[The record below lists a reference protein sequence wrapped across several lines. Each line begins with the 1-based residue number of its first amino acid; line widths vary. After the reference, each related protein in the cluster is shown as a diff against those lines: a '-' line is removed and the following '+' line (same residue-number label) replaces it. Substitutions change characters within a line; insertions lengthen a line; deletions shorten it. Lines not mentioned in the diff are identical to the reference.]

1 MRHPSR
7 TEGETSVTRVA
18 NYVVAY
24 EATERGNDTVELGV
38 ALARLTRSELR
49 LCLVLPH
56 HSSTVPARV
65 GAVSSPDYQ
74 ALLEAQALEWLEQGR
89 ALVPDDVVATTH
101 LLYAD
106 STTEGLLQAARTFD
120 SDRIVVGASRRG
132 LMNRFTIG
140 SVASALLHASP
151 VPVALAP
158 RGYQAPAQ
166 LTRITCAIGTRPGW
180 KALLDS
186 LVAFSEDLTV
196 DLRFVTLVE
205 VDAGRRHPVEV
216 TESQAHLAGVL
227 EYFQSRSKAS
237 GTITTEVG
245 SGHSV
250 ETAVEAL
257 DWQQSEIAFVGSS
270 RLAQPT
276 TIFLGITAHRM
287 LHALPVPL
295 IVVPTGTDA
304 RKPH

>member
-1 MRHPSR
+1 
-7 TEGETSVTRVA
+7 VTRVA

-56 HSSTVPARV
+56 HSATVPARV
-65 GAVSSPDYQ
+65 GALSSPDYQ
-74 ALLEAQALEWLEQGR
+74 SLLEEQALEWLEQGR
-89 ALVPDDVVATTH
+89 ALVPADVVATTH
-101 LLYAD
+101 LLYAE

-140 SVASALLHASP
+140 SVANALLHSSP

-158 RGYQAPAQ
+158 RGYKAPAQ

-180 KALLDS
+180 MMLLNS

-205 VDAGRRHPVEV
+205 VDAGRRHPAEDN
-216 TESQAHLAGVL
+216 ESTTHLAGVL
-227 EYFQSRSKAS
+227 EYFSKHSRAR
-237 GTITTEVG
+237 GAITTEVA

-250 ETAVEAL
+250 EAAVEAL
-257 DWQQSEIAFVGSS
+257 DWQPTEVAFVGSS

-295 IVVPTGTDA
+295 VVVPTGIDA

>member
-1 MRHPSR
+1 M
-7 TEGETSVTRVA
+7 TRVA

-24 EATERGNDTVELGV
+24 EATERGNDSIELGV
-38 ALARLTRSELR
+38 ALARLTGAELR

-56 HSSTVPARV
+56 HPSTVPAARI
-65 GAVSSPDYQ
+65 GAASSPDYE
-74 ALLEAQALEWLEQGR
+74 ALLEQQSLEWLEQGR
-89 ALVPDDVVATTH
+89 ARVPADVVATTH
-101 LLYAD
+101 LLYAH
-106 STTEGLLQAARTFD
+106 STSEGLLQAAVTFD

-140 SVASALLHASP
+140 SVANALLHASP

-158 RGYQAPAQ
+158 RGYMAPEQ

-180 KALLDS
+180 ESLLDS
-186 LVAFSEDLTV
+186 LLAFTEGLSV

-205 VDAGRRHPVEV
+205 VDAGRRHPAEHGD
-216 TESQAHLAGVL
+216 SQAHLDTVL
-227 EYFQSRSKAS
+227 EYFSGRSKAR
-237 GTITTEVG
+237 GAITTEVA
-245 SGHSV
+245 SGHSI
-250 ETAVEAL
+250 EAAVEAL
-257 DWQQSEIAFVGSS
+257 DWQQSELAFVGSS

-295 IVVPTGTDA
+295 IVVPIGAEA

>member
-1 MRHPSR
+1 MN
-7 TEGETSVTRVA
+7 TEETSVTRVA

-56 HSSTVPARV
+56 HASTVPARV
-65 GAVSSPDYQ
+65 GAASSPDYQ
-74 ALLEAQALEWLEQGR
+74 ALLEEQALEWLEQGR
-89 ALVPDDVVATTH
+89 ARVPADVVATTH

-106 STTEGLLQAARTFD
+106 STTEGLLQAAATFD

-140 SVASALLHASP
+140 SVANALLHSSS

-158 RGYQAPAQ
+158 RGYTAPEQ

-180 KALLDS
+180 TPLLDS
-186 LVAFSEDLTV
+186 LLAFSEGLTV

-205 VDAGRRHPVEV
+205 VDAGRGHPVDHAG
-216 TESQAHLAGVL
+216 SQAHLASVL
-227 EYFQSRSKAS
+227 EYFSTRSRAH
-237 GTITTEVG
+237 GEITTEVA

-250 ETAVEAL
+250 EAAIEAL
-257 DWQQSEIAFVGSS
+257 DWQKTEIAFVGSS

>member
-1 MRHPSR
+1 M
-7 TEGETSVTRVA
+7 TRVA

-56 HSSTVPARV
+56 HSSTVTARV

-74 ALLEAQALEWLEQGR
+74 ALLEEQALEWLEQGQAR
-89 ALVPDDVVATTH
+89 VPDDVVATTH

-106 STTEGLLQAARTFD
+106 STTEGLLEAARTFD

-140 SVASALLHASP
+140 SVANALLHASP

-158 RGYQAPAQ
+158 RDYKAPAQ

-180 KALLDS
+180 KTLLDS

-205 VDAGRRHPVEV
+205 VDAGRRHPADVSA
-216 TESQAHLAGVL
+216 SQAHLAGVL
-227 EYFQSRSKAS
+227 DYFQSRSTTHGA
-237 GTITTEVG
+237 ITTEVA

-250 ETAVEAL
+250 EAAVEAL
-257 DWQQSEIAFVGSS
+257 DWQPSEVAFVGSS

-295 IVVPTGTDA
+295 IVVPTGADA